1 MENIYLL
8 YFELFLF
15 HEDLYIWKGKGEETD
30 NKEVFIIRV
39 IVLIH
44 REDMEILH
52 KGKEWLLLIHII

>member
-1 MENIYLL
+1 ML
-8 YFELFLF
+8 YFELFLL

-30 NKEVFIIRV
+30 NKEVFITRV

-52 KGKEWLLLIHII
+52 KGKE